1 VKGIIILVEK
11 VVHLCPKQNKREV
24 GLVILLE
31 KCIHVLLEYQ
41 RNLHYIWMNKF
52 LMKRN
57 SKKKFQIYGIVVLFE
72 RFEE

>member
-1 VKGIIILVEK
+1 VEK